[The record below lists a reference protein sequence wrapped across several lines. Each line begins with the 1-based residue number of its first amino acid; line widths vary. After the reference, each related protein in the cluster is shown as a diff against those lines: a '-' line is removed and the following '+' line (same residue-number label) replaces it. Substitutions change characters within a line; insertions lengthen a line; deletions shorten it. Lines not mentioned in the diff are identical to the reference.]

1 MDTLNNI
8 YNINLLSIAPE
19 NDEGNVEY
27 KYKLTNLSPEKII
40 NRMTQMKYRINE
52 GSGEALYYIGVMDD
66 GTLLGLSESEYTESV
81 KNLYQIAT
89 NIECFVAKLSESVVS
104 TSTSDKTNGYIGEF
118 LIRESDKNNYVDLKI
133 GVAGNVD
140 AGKSTTIGTLTKNI
154 VDDGRGKARVH
165 VFNHKHEIDSGR
177 TSSIGHQIMGFDT
190 NGNVVSSKNNQ
201 NGWVD
206 IVNQS
211 SKIISFFDLAGHERY
226 LRTTIYGLTSMYPD
240 YCLIMVGAN
249 MGVNHMTREHMSLCL
264 TLKIPFIVIVSKID
278 IVPDNILDETMKRI
292 NHICKNGANKVPYN
306 IKTKADILNI
316 VKNIK
321 NDTIVPIIQISN
333 VTGFN
338 LDLLKFMLNLLPVRN
353 DFAEFINKSV
363 ELLIDNTYSVIG
375 HSTIVSGML
384 RSGTVKVNDNI
395 AIGPF
400 FDGSYKQVKVRSIH
414 CKYKDIKEARA
425 GTYICIS
432 LKGIQRKDIKKG
444 MVLVTDSPQTKIAV
458 KEFWSFINILHSPT
472 TIRVGYQPFIHV
484 DQVRQVVKIVEI
496 RKIKKLNQSLVTD
509 KQIEAKQVEAKQVEA
524 KQVEAK
530 QVEAKQVEAKQVEA
544 KQVEAKQVEA
554 KQVELTEEIKQI
566 NENVLRTGD
575 RAQVKLEFLIKPE
588 YIKPQMKLIFR
599 EGKVKAVGK
608 VIDPSKVI
616 DQSHQLDV

>member
-1 MDTLNNI
+1 MELVNNM
-8 YNINLLSIAPE
+8 YNIELLPSIAPE
-19 NDEGNVEY
+19 NDEGNIEY
-27 KYKLTNLSPEKII
+27 KYRLTNLTPEKLA

-52 GSGEALYYIGVMDD
+52 GSGEAFYHIGVMDD
-66 GTLLGLSESEYTESV
+66 GTLLGLTENEYIESV

-89 NIECFVAKLSESVVS
+89 NIECFVTKLNESIVNNS
-104 TSTSDKTNGYIGEF
+104 YIGEF

-154 VDDGRGKARVH
+154 LDDGRGKARLH
-165 VFNHKHEIDSGR
+165 VFNYKHEIDSGR
-177 TSSIGHQIMGFDT
+177 TSSIGHQIMGFDSE
-190 NGNVVSSKNNQ
+190 GNVITPKTNQ
-201 NGWVD
+201 TNAWID

-249 MGVNHMTREHMSLCL
+249 MGINHMTREHISLCL
-264 TLKIPFIVIVSKID
+264 TLKIPFIIVVSKID
-278 IVPDNILDETMKRI
+278 IVPENVLEETMKRI
-292 NHICKNGANKVPYN
+292 NHVCKNGANKIPYN
-306 IKTKADILNI
+306 IKTRNDVLSV

-321 NDTIVPIIQISN
+321 NDAIIPIIQISN
-333 VTGFN
+333 VTNFN

-353 DFAEFINKSV
+353 DFIEFINKPI
-363 ELLIDNTYSVIG
+363 ELLIDNTYSVTG
-375 HSTIVSGML
+375 HPTIVSGIL
-384 RSGTVKVNDNI
+384 RSGTIKVNDNI

-400 FDGSYKQVKVRSIH
+400 FDGSYRQVKVRSIH

-432 LKGIQRKDIKKG
+432 LKNVLRKDIKKG
-444 MVLVTDSPQTKIAV
+444 MVLVTDNNQSKIAV
-458 KEFWSFINILHSPT
+458 KDFWAFINILHSPT
-472 TIRVGYQPFIHV
+472 TIRIGYQPFIHV
-484 DQVRQVVKIVEI
+484 DQVRQSVKIVEI
-496 RKIKKLNQSLVTD
+496 RKIKKQNQQNQQNQQTQQNMQTQTND
-509 KQIEAKQVEAKQVEA
+509 NA
-524 KQVEAK
+524 
-530 QVEAKQVEAKQVEA
+530 
-544 KQVEAKQVEA
+544 
-554 KQVELTEEIKQI
+554 
-566 NENVLRTGD
+566 LRTGD
-575 RAQVKLEFLIKPE
+575 KAQVKLEFIMRPE

-616 DQSHQLDV
+616 DPLKVMDQSGAERNQEQNQAERNQEQIDV